1 MNSAHQ
7 VPAAAAGDSKKQF
20 KVARGDTKLAAAA
33 AEPEHSEAELKLAK
47 VNALQD
53 LEKHDPKVRPHARLV
68 AGRPHTLI
76 A

>member
-1 MNSAHQ
+1 M
-7 VPAAAAGDSKKQF
+7 PAAAAGDSKKQKQF

-33 AEPEHSEAELKLAK
+33 AATEPEHSEAELKLAK

-68 AGRPHTLI
+68 A
-76 A
+76 